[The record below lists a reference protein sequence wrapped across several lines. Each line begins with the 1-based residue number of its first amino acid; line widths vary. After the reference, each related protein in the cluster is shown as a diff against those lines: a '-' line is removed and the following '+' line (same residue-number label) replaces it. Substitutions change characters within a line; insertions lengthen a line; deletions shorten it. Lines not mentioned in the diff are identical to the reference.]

1 MVYHLSPIT
10 YHLFPLFFLLV
21 PLNFCT
27 AYWEETVDVRF
38 SGTELRDTLKQ
49 YAKIQRIG
57 FLLDRRVDP
66 GIPLEFTAQKVSGAE
81 MLTRLADQ
89 TNLGF
94 CRVGETAYLGPKDAA
109 EKLRRICALK
119 RQSLP
124 RESTASRR
132 MLTQKIPL
140 QTKKLDTPQEI
151 LQVVAKKM
159 RTKIVNLDL
168 IPHDLWPEL
177 DFPEADAYEVLSIL
191 LIGFDLTFQI
201 DESGV
206 TFVPLPDD
214 LPEATALVAET
225 KPATSKTPSSPSKNG
240 SLDKQRFQMVEV
252 KNKTVDEILQYFS
265 SHMDLQI
272 TVDEKALQK
281 KGISLDKR
289 ISFQRDEADI
299 HELLQATLDPVGCT
313 YQLSGKKLRVFPKK

>member
-10 YHLFPLFFLLV
+10 YHLFLLLFLL

-38 SGTELRDTLKQ
+38 SGTELRDTLQQ

-57 FLLDRRVDP
+57 FLLDRRADP

-89 TNLGF
+89 TNLEF
-94 CRVGETAYLGPKDAA
+94 CRVGEIAYLGPKDAA